1 MGLASAV
8 TARYLRPVTSIRFVR
23 FREPMERPLAILF
36 VDIADST
43 RLYESVGNVQAAEL
57 TRRVLFQLRNIIET
71 HHGGV
76 IKTLGDGLL
85 AAFSAANDAGR
96 AAIAMVNASAPLTVR
111 LRVGMSFGAV
121 IQQKE
126 DVYGDACNVAA
137 RVQAMARPGEILA
150 TEFLTERLTGDLR
163 SHIKPLNRVTLKG
176 KSDPILVCELRLESG
191 GQEESATVDA
201 TTISAAAL
209 AGEGRRMTLSLSYRG
224 RSYVVNR
231 AQPRLVAGRDE
242 GCDIRI
248 AARQSSRHHAQVDFS
263 RDSFILTDQSTNG
276 TFIRVAGSSAPV
288 ALRRDATKLVGG
300 GLIGLGDEP
309 ENDQQDHVVAYR
321 CELE

>member
-1 MGLASAV
+1 
-8 TARYLRPVTSIRFVR
+8 
-23 FREPMERPLAILF
+23 MERPLAILF

-43 RLYESVGNVQAAEL
+43 KLYESVGNVQAAEL

-96 AAIAMVNASAPLTVR
+96 AAIAMVNASAGLTVR
-111 LRVGMSFGAV
+111 LRVGMSFGSV

-150 TEFLTERLTGDLR
+150 TEFLTERLTGALLG
-163 SHIKPLNRVTLKG
+163 HIKPLNRVTLKG
-176 KSDPILVCELRLESG
+176 KSDPILVCELRLDSG
-191 GQEESATVDA
+191 GQGEGATVDA
-201 TTISAAAL
+201 TTISAAASA
-209 AGEGRRMTLSLSYRG
+209 AGEGRRMTLYLSYRG
-224 RSYVVNR
+224 RSFIINR
-231 AQPRLVAGRDE
+231 VQPRLVAGRDE
-242 GCDIRI
+242 SCDIRI

-263 RDSFILTDQSTNG
+263 RESFILTDQSTNG

-309 ENDQQDHVVAYR
+309 ENDQQDHVIAYR